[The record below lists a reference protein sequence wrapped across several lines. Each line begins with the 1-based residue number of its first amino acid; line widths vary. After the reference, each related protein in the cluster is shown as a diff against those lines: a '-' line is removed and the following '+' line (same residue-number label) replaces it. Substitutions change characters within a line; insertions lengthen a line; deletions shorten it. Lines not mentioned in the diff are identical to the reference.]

1 MNLSLAGQREKR
13 RDAHRRR
20 PGFSVAAI
28 LAGALVAVAVT
39 ACGGPAS
46 AGQQPAGQ
54 QPAVWP
60 GAVTDG
66 PSGIPGNSPAP
77 ADNAVYTQ
85 RGSNLRVGWDSNETV
100 LNTSDVNVKDFGR
113 VAAFPVQGRIYS
125 QPLFVPGLTIHGVT
139 RNVVIV
145 TTEDD
150 QVYAFDAD
158 AAGSQPALLWHTSF
172 LGHGATPVN
181 DADTLHCTYI
191 TPNVGVTGTP
201 VIDRATGTM
210 YLVTVMMEGS
220 HIVDSMHALSITTG
234 HDVIAPVVL
243 HASVRGTGAGS
254 SHGIL
259 PFDPQIADQHA
270 ALLLDQGVVYVAF
283 SGYCGRVPDHG
294 WVLGYD
300 ASNLRQAVVWND
312 TPDDIDG
319 GIWQAGM
326 GLVANPAGDIYL
338 TTGNGPFNL
347 NTGGT
352 DAGDSLLELHRDGS
366 TLKIVDYFTPYY
378 QDCMMLHDED
388 FSSGGPL
395 MLPSEIIAVAKAGA
409 FWVINR
415 SDLGGYHTIPDPC
428 QHLNEVHVD
437 HIIQETPQQTINGGV
452 WGALAYWNDGKDG
465 FIYTA
470 GIADHLKAWHLTDG
484 KIVLPAASQAPETMA
499 YPGAIPMG
507 SSDGPD
513 PGTGIVWAF
522 DDENGA
528 VLHAYAATDVARELW
543 NSSQDKARDSI
554 PRAGYDNF
562 TLPTVAAGRVY
573 LGTSGE
579 LLVYGLLH

>member
-28 LAGALVAVAVT
+28 LAGALVAVTVT
-39 ACGGPAS
+39 GCGGPAS

-181 DADTLHCTYI
+181 DQDTLHCTYI

-210 YLVTVMMEGS
+210 YLVTVMMDGS

-243 HASVRGTGAGS
+243 GGD
-254 SHGIL
+254 L
-259 PFDPQIADQHA
+259 PHRIA
-270 ALLLDQGVVYVAF
+270 
-283 SGYCGRVPDHG
+283 P
-294 WVLGYD
+294 
-300 ASNLRQAVVWND
+300 
-312 TPDDIDG
+312 
-319 GIWQAGM
+319 
-326 GLVANPAGDIYL
+326 PAR
-338 TTGNGPFNL
+338 L
-347 NTGGT
+347 N
-352 DAGDSLLELHRDGS
+352 S
-366 TLKIVDYFTPYY
+366 F
-378 QDCMMLHDED
+378 
-388 FSSGGPL
+388 
-395 MLPSEIIAVAKAGA
+395 
-409 FWVINR
+409 
-415 SDLGGYHTIPDPC
+415 
-428 QHLNEVHVD
+428 
-437 HIIQETPQQTINGGV
+437 
-452 WGALAYWNDGKDG
+452 
-465 FIYTA
+465 
-470 GIADHLKAWHLTDG
+470 
-484 KIVLPAASQAPETMA
+484 
-499 YPGAIPMG
+499 
-507 SSDGPD
+507 
-513 PGTGIVWAF
+513 
-522 DDENGA
+522 
-528 VLHAYAATDVARELW
+528 
-543 NSSQDKARDSI
+543 
-554 PRAGYDNF
+554 
-562 TLPTVAAGRVY
+562 
-573 LGTSGE
+573 
-579 LLVYGLLH
+579 